1 MPVNETNALLLSGF
15 SAGLQTI
22 GLHGLNFDR
31 FLDGVIAA
39 FVAEPHEHHEHKEYW
54 TSPSAARHATSSEHT
69 RSGPVPA
76 AFPARGAVPD
86 LRV

>member
-31 FLDGVIAA
+31 FLDGVISA
-39 FVAEPHEHHEHKEYW
+39 FVAEPREHHEHKEY
-54 TSPSAARHATSSEHT
+54 
-69 RSGPVPA
+69 
-76 AFPARGAVPD
+76 
-86 LRV
+86 

>member
-1 MPVNETNALLLSGF
+1 MPVNETSVALLSGF

-39 FVAEPHEHHEHKEYW
+39 FVAEPNEHS
-54 TSPSAARHATSSEHT
+54 TSRSAACRATSSEHT
-69 RSGPVPA
+69 RTGPVPA
-76 AFPARGAVPD
+76 AFPARGAASDP
-86 LRV
+86 RV

>member
-31 FLDGVIAA
+31 FLDGVISA
-39 FVAEPHEHHEHKEYW
+39 FVAEPHEHDEYS
-54 TSPSAARHATSSEHT
+54 TSAARHATSSEHT

-76 AFPARGAVPD
+76 AFPARGAAPD
-86 LRV
+86 LRVWPRK

>member
-1 MPVNETNALLLSGF
+1 LLLSGF

-31 FLDGVIAA
+31 FLDGVISA
-39 FVAEPHEHHEHKEYW
+39 FVAEPHEHHEYS
-54 TSPSAARHATSSEHT
+54 TSAARHATSSEHT

-76 AFPARGAVPD
+76 AFPARGAAPD